1 MTHEWITDRLPPSRN
16 LRIDQ
21 PMNCQ
26 DVISELILDAARRAV
41 PPDAEQ
47 LMLLPDCGPRN
58 KPLMPLLI
66 GLVEAL
72 RVTAQAVADNAL
84 DESYPVDRQLVVELS
99 WSIGLA
105 RQSLQ
110 YATAPKKPA

>member
-1 MTHEWITDRLPPSRN
+1 MTPLNTEPH
-16 LRIDQ
+16 

-26 DVISELILDAARRAV
+26 DVISELILDAARAAV
-41 PPDAEQ
+41 PADAEQ

-72 RVTAQAVADNAL
+72 KVTAEAVADNAW
-84 DESYPVDRQLVVELS
+84 DEGYPVDARLTNELRNS
-99 WSIGLA
+99 CTSAYMAIGA
-105 RQSLQ
+105 
-110 YATAPKKPA
+110 ATEAPLKKP

>member
-1 MTHEWITDRLPPSRN
+1 MPIHNHIECDGALS
-16 LRIDQ
+16 D
-21 PMNCQ
+21 
-26 DVISELILDAARRAV
+26 LILQAARQAIPSDV
-41 PPDAEQ
+41 EQ
-47 LMLLPDCGPRN
+47 LITLPDSGRRN
-58 KPLMPLLI
+58 KPLMPLLV

-84 DESYPVDRQLVVELS
+84 DERYPVDTRLVVELS

-105 RQSLQ
+105 RQALQ